1 MSTFKFS
8 IAIQKVKKKKEASK
22 IYPSVINR
30 VYPKY
35 HHLKAITIKILTAQY
50 LYVYIAFKV
59 QVMRYLL
66 AYHNWCPVHR
76 NYMWPGVLDSAIPE
90 TGSSNSSH

>member
-1 MSTFKFS
+1 M
-8 IAIQKVKKKKEASK
+8 
-22 IYPSVINR
+22 INR

-66 AYHNWCPVHR
+66 AYHNWCPIT
-76 NYMWPGVLDSAIPE
+76 SAQE
-90 TGSSNSSH
+90 LHVTRGTGQCHSRDRV